1 LADRLAVVLWKNPVV
16 LAIPRGGVE
25 VGGRIADRLA
35 APLDVILPRK
45 IGAPMDPELAI
56 GAVTEEGEAILDSRI
71 SQRYGVSAQY
81 IQETTHREQAEIVRR
96 TNLYREGRAPLSVDG
111 RDVIVVDDGIAT
123 GATMKAAI
131 ISLRRKSPARLIV
144 AVPVSSLEAME
155 MLTAL
160 VDLFITLEAPR
171 YFLAVGQFYEDFGQ
185 TSDETVRLILEQA
198 NQQPGKKGCSC

>member
-1 LADRLAVVLWKNPVV
+1 LADRLAVLPWKNPVV

-56 GAVTEEGEAILDSRI
+56 GAVTEEGEVILDSRI

-81 IQETTHREQAEIVRR
+81 IQETAHREQAEIVRR
-96 TNLYREGRAPLSVDG
+96 TNLYREGRAPLPVDG

-131 ISLRRKSPARLIV
+131 VSLRRKSPARLIV
-144 AVPVSSLEAME
+144 AVPVASPEAME
-155 MLTAL
+155 TLAAL
-160 VDLFITLEAPR
+160 VDLFVTLETPT

-198 NQQPGKKGCSC
+198 NQQPGKKG

>member
-1 LADRLAVVLWKNPVV
+1 MPWKNPVV
-16 LAIPRGGVE
+16 LAIARGGVE
-25 VGGRIADRLA
+25 IGGRIADRLA

-56 GAVTEEGEAILDSRI
+56 GAITEEGEAILDAGISR
-71 SQRYGVSAQY
+71 RYGVSAQY
-81 IQETTHREQAEIVRR
+81 IQETTQREQAEVVRR
-96 TNLYREGRAPLSVDG
+96 TNLYRKGRASPSVEG

-131 ISLRRKSPARLIV
+131 VSLRRKSPARLIV
-144 AVPVSSLEAME
+144 AVPVASPEAME
-155 MLTAL
+155 TLAAL
-160 VDLFITLEAPR
+160 VDLFVTLETPT

-198 NQQPGKKGCSC
+198 NPQSGKKG

>member
-1 LADRLAVVLWKNPVV
+1 VVLWKNPVV